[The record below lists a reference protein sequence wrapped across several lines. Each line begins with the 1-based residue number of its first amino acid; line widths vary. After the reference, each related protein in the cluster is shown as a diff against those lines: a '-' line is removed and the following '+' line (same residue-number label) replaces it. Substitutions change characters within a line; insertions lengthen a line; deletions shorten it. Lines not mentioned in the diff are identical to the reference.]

1 MCGDTIHMSY
11 IDNGIRCKKAFM
23 VEKLRLHS
31 SGSYFEYQLV
41 DSRGKLFK
49 KGAWFKENVLRLE
62 KRGRSPA
69 LGRAFA
75 SRYDDDPDQTDN
87 GETVPSGY
95 WFCGLP
101 DCHQPNPIPL
111 APVKCSS
118 CGHTRDACCLEAGAP
133 RSITRAKSSTSGRA
147 AKSSSIL
154 SMPETVNDKPA
165 TDPALI
171 SNLDD
176 HRDSFISQLV
186 DDLFETIIE
195 ITEADAKNGFS
206 PAMCNAILSRALPAF
221 ARKIGHIDQTQ
232 AARDVMVFV
241 LKNTKYE
248 VMNYINYRF
257 VADYLQT
264 DHINIR
270 SSSIC

>member
-1 MCGDTIHMSY
+1 MSF
-11 IDNGIRCKKAFM
+11 IENGTRCKKVFT
-23 VEKLRLHS
+23 VEKSRLHS
-31 SGSYFEYQLV
+31 SGTYEYQLV

-49 KGAWFKENVLRLE
+49 NGAWFRENVLRLE
-62 KRGRSPA
+62 KRGQSPA

-75 SRYDDDPDQTDN
+75 SRYDVVPDQTDN
-87 GETVPSGY
+87 GETVPPGY
-95 WFCGLP
+95 WFCGLWG
-101 DCHQPNPIPL
+101 CHQPNQISL

-118 CGHTRDACCLEAGAP
+118 CGHFRDACCLEAGVP
-133 RSITRAKSSTSGRA
+133 RSITRAKSSTGGRA
-147 AKSSSIL
+147 AKSSSFL
-154 SMPETVNDKPA
+154 SMPESVNEKTT
-165 TDPALI
+165 TDLALI

-186 DDLFETIIE
+186 DDIFETTIAT
-195 ITEADAKNGFS
+195 TEVDAKNGFS
-206 PAMCNAILSRALPAF
+206 PAICNAILSRALPAF
-221 ARKIGHIDQTQ
+221 ARKIGHVDQTQ

-264 DHINIR
+264 DHIDIR